1 MSPLGLQLGR
11 LHARESSQTG
21 ELMAF
26 RDTAQCPTIE
36 ARFIFHI
43 GPFGGIP
50 INFIFS
56 SPRSSVQVPVVHC
69 FTFRK
74 PLFQRKEAL
83 RIKFRARWTLGCFP
97 RASRRPPAFAPRPP
111 PQRTTPARAATAS
124 SRWTWCRRTCWR
136 AGCARAIAG
145 AGPGAQ
151 ASQEW
156 AHSNGLAE
164 HNGPPEP
171 CWSLLSA
178 CFCGWLCARGY
189 QPTAKPGLYER
200 YGRITN
206 CVKLNYV
213 KF

>member
-36 ARFIFHI
+36 ARFIFYI

-83 RIKFRARWTLGCFP
+83 RIKFRAGWTLGCFL
-97 RASRRPPAFAPRPP
+97 RVPPAGRQPSRHGRHRRERLQLAQ
-111 PQRTTPARAATAS
+111 PQHRHAGRGADGPAGGRAAHGPLLGRAPAHRLHRSGRTAMA
-124 SRWTWCRRTCWR
+124 WR
-136 AGCARAIAG
+136 
-145 AGPGAQ
+145 
-151 ASQEW
+151 S
-156 AHSNGLAE
+156 
-164 HNGPPEP
+164 
-171 CWSLLSA
+171 
-178 CFCGWLCARGY
+178 
-189 QPTAKPGLYER
+189 TM
-200 YGRITN
+200 GR
-206 CVKLNYV
+206 LNLV
-213 KF
+213 GHC